1 MPAIEDAMVS
11 IRAIGCR
18 RDIADKIIAQKRI
31 TSSPSKERTLPDR
44 PKAGSQRGR

>member
-18 RDIADKIIAQKRI
+18 RDIADKIIAQKADYVLAL
-31 TSSPSKERTLPDR
+31 KRTDL
-44 PKAGSQRGR
+44 A